1 MRRWFSEV
9 AFVESDVWIAEA
21 DDGLVVG
28 VMAIKDG
35 RIEQLYVDALW
46 TGRRIG
52 SRLIQLSKE
61 LHPDGLELWA
71 FVSNARACHFYE
83 RHGFVA
89 LEQTDGRGNEERAPD
104 VHYAWP
110 ARQSGSH
117 GESQDV
123 IAGQLAA
130 RRSRR

>member
-61 LHPDGLELWA
+61 LHPDGLEL
-71 FVSNARACHFYE
+71 
-83 RHGFVA
+83 
-89 LEQTDGRGNEERAPD
+89 
-104 VHYAWP
+104 
-110 ARQSGSH
+110 
-117 GESQDV
+117 
-123 IAGQLAA
+123 
-130 RRSRR
+130 